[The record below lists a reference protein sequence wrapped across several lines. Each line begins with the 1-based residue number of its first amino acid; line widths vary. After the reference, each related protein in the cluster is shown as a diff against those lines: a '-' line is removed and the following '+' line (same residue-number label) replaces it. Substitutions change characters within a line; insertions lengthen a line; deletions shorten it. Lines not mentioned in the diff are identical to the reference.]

1 MGKET
6 PQPYKADIQSHILEA
21 SNAASSSA
29 GLLSHMDQDYHYPEE
44 DLPVYEETSSA
55 PLLSR
60 TNGQSANNAQ
70 PASGAGWYM

>member
-6 PQPYKADIQSHILEA
+6 PQPYKAGAQRDTFEA

-29 GLLSHMDQDYHYPEE
+29 SFLNNIDQAYPEE
-44 DLPVYEETSSA
+44 DLPTYEETSSSA

-60 TNGQSANNAQ
+60 TDGPSANDSQ
-70 PASGAGWYM
+70 PTSGAGWYM

>member
-6 PQPYKADIQSHILEA
+6 PQPYKADTHRDLLEA

-29 GLLSHMDQDYHYPEE
+29 SFLNDIDQEYPEE
-44 DLPVYEETSSA
+44 DLPTYEETSSSA

-60 TNGQSANNAQ
+60 TGGPSASNSHST
-70 PASGAGWYM
+70 SGVGWYM